1 MQDVQNSPSGVLMPI
16 DRVGVK
22 NLRYPL
28 VVRNK
33 NDGIQHTVAQVNLY
47 VDLPGKFKGTHMS
60 RFIEA
65 LQDWTGVLDYH
76 SFKQRLLD
84 VQGRLEARRS
94 HLTFS
99 FPFFLDQQAPES
111 HCHALMDYQ
120 CMFSGQLEANKPT
133 MYVGV
138 EVPVMTVCPCS
149 KAISDE
155 GAHSQR
161 AVVKIKARFEGLLW
175 LEDLIHIAQESA
187 SSPVHALLK
196 RVDEKYVTEHA
207 FANPTFVEDV
217 VRNVSQKLMEHRRVR
232 WFRAEVESFESI
244 HNHNAYACIE
254 KLTDN
259 GQKEAI
265 LEG

>member
-1 MQDVQNSPSGVLMPI
+1 MEDIQNNPAAVLMSI

-33 NDGIQHTVAQVNLY
+33 NNGVQHTVAQVDLY

-65 LQDWTGVLDYH
+65 LQDWSGVLDYH
-76 SFKQRLLD
+76 SFKQLLSE
-84 VQGRLEARRS
+84 VQYRLEARRS
-94 HLTFS
+94 NLTFS
-99 FPFFLDQQAPES
+99 FPFFLNQKAPKSQCE
-111 HCHALMDYQ
+111 ALMNYQ
-120 CMFSGQLEANKPT
+120 CMFSGELEVNKPS

-149 KAISDE
+149 KAISDQ

-161 AVVKIKARFEGLLW
+161 AIVKIKARFNGLLW
-175 LEDLIHIAQESA
+175 LEDLIHVAQNSA
-187 SSPVHALLK
+187 SSPVYALLK

-207 FANPTFVEDV
+207 FANPAFVEDV
-217 VRNVSQKLMEHRRVR
+217 VRNVANNLKKHNLIK

-254 KLTDN
+254 MLN
-259 GQKEAI
+259 E
-265 LEG
+265 

>member
-1 MQDVQNSPSGVLMPI
+1 MQDIQNSPSCLSMPI

-33 NDGIQHTVAQVNLY
+33 NNGVQHTVAQVDLY

-65 LQDWTGVLDYH
+65 LQEWAGVLDYH
-76 SFKQRLLD
+76 SFKQLLGE
-84 VQGRLEARRS
+84 VRTRLEARRA
-94 HLTFS
+94 HVTFS
-99 FPFFLDQQAPES
+99 FPFFMDQMAPRSQIQAM
-111 HCHALMDYQ
+111 MDYQ
-120 CMFSGQLEANKPT
+120 CRFIGELEADKPK
-133 MYVGV
+133 MYVSV

-149 KAISDE
+149 LAICKN

-161 AVVKIKARFEGLLW
+161 AVIRITAQFDGMLW
-175 LEDLIHIAQESA
+175 LEDVIGMAQSSA

-196 RVDEKYVTEHA
+196 RVDEKHVTEQA

-217 VRNVSQKLMEHRRVR
+217 VRNVADKLKTHSAIH
-232 WFRAEVESFESI
+232 WFKAEVESFESI
-244 HNHNAYACIE
+244 HNHNAYACIDM
-254 KLTDN
+254 TV
-259 GQKEAI
+259 
-265 LEG
+265 